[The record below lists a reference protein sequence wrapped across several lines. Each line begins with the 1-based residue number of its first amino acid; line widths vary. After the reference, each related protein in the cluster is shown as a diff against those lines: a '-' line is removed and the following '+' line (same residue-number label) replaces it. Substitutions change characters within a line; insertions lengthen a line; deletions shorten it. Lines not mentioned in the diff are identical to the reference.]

1 MPELPEV
8 QTTALGL
15 DRVLRGLT
23 IEDVWTEYDSPYFYG
38 SETIKDPKFF
48 KHFKKTVV
56 GAQILNVTRRAKN
69 VLINL
74 SNNYTILVHM
84 KMTGHLLYGDYNR
97 KDPFNRHIR
106 LIFHLS
112 NKKNLEFCDMRKFAK
127 VTVVPTDTMH
137 ETIHLKGVG
146 PEPLE
151 KEFTFSIFKKQ
162 LHKRPAG
169 KIKQALIDQTIIA
182 GIGNIYADE
191 SLWRAGIHPLSI
203 VRKIPDAQSK
213 ELYSAVRTTLSKG
226 IDFGGDSTSDYRD
239 IDGNRGKF
247 QESHNAYRKTG
258 EKCSKKGCS
267 GKIVRIVLG
276 ARGTH
281 FCDVHQRLF
290 AK

>member
-48 KHFKKTVV
+48 NYFKKTVV
-56 GAQILNVTRRAKN
+56 SAQILNVTRRAKN

-112 NKKNLEFCDMRKFAK
+112 NKKTLEFCDMRKFAK

-137 ETIHLKGVG
+137 ETVHLKGVG

-169 KIKQALIDQTIIA
+169 KIKQVLIDQAIIA

-203 VRKIPDAQSK
+203 VRKIPDTQLK
-213 ELYSAVRTTLSKG
+213 ELYSAARTTLSKG

-258 EKCSKKGCS
+258 MKCSKKGCN

-281 FCDVHQRLF
+281 FCNVHQKLF
-290 AK
+290 E